1 MSKRSELQKEYYN
14 KYGNYKGDGKYN
26 DHYVNWLEDYIISLS
41 LNSESLSLN
50 SESLSPNSEFFF
62 QKLNSIINSIRWPNP
77 IRLKMIQ
84 KSEFY
89 KYPNIYQYGYYDGY
103 QLQNEKIA
111 KAILLIQMARSN
123 KGDDA
128 TLQDV
133 IITLIGNSIKPNR

>member
-26 DHYVNWLEDYIISLS
+26 DHYVNWLEDCIISLS
-41 LNSESLSLN
+41 
-50 SESLSPNSEFFF
+50 PNTEFDF
-62 QKLNSIINSIRWPNP
+62 QKLDSTIKGIRWPDQV
-77 IRLKMIQ
+77 RLKMIQ

-89 KYPNIYQYGYYDGY
+89 EYPNIYQYGYYDGY

-133 IITLIGNSIKPNR
+133 IITLIGNSINPTDN